1 MEGRGMPPAPH
12 LPERRTMAKKSNE
25 ENKAMIVALLE
36 ELRHAQTY
44 GLDNEQR
51 IKDDLTRLGYT
62 AEKPSK
68 RAEKRPSP
76 TGGVESR

>member
-1 MEGRGMPPAPH
+1 
-12 LPERRTMAKKSNE
+12 MAKKSNE

-36 ELRHAQTY
+36 EKRAAEIY
-44 GLDNEQR
+44 GTDNLEE
-51 IKDDLTRLGYT
+51 INAALTRLGYT